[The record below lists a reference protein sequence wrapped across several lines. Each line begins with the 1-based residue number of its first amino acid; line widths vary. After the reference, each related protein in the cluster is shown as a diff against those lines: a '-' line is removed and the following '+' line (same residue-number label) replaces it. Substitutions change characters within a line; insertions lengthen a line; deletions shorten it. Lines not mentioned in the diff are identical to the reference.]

1 MRLKRDKPGD
11 ALGRPSWQ
19 SSLLRDPGAKFLPQS
34 GGKHEKYNLERMS
47 TSITVQES
55 EFEWPVLNRPQMAGF
70 GVTTEAISLSVRG
83 LPCGVPNK
91 SSAVRMCIAVRID
104 AMIPIT
110 RFRPSSITSIVH
122 LSPCIRQREVL
133 FYLYEAIFC
142 LCDAHL

>member
-19 SSLLRDPGAKFLPQS
+19 SWLLRDPGAKFLPQS

-70 GVTTEAISLSVRG
+70 GVTTEVEAHAPSFPAHAACEAGFSKHSQKVTSVT
-83 LPCGVPNK
+83 LTKKSAGV
-91 SSAVRMCIAVRID
+91 
-104 AMIPIT
+104 
-110 RFRPSSITSIVH
+110 
-122 LSPCIRQREVL
+122 E
-133 FYLYEAIFC
+133 
-142 LCDAHL
+142 

>member
-70 GVTTEAISLSVRG
+70 GVTTEAPHGQGHAIKFREWTTVAYG
-83 LPCGVPNK
+83 
-91 SSAVRMCIAVRID
+91 RIC
-104 AMIPIT
+104 T
-110 RFRPSSITSIVH
+110 RQALH
-122 LSPCIRQREVL
+122 
-133 FYLYEAIFC
+133 
-142 LCDAHL
+142 